1 VSIEKYISWLVLN
14 FCLYIVLR
22 ATGARLE
29 IAMLTSLYSSVD
41 YPWLEYTLKT
51 KLSCM
56 SYI

>member
-14 FCLYIVLR
+14 FYLYIVLR
-22 ATGARLE
+22 VIGARLE

-51 KLSCM
+51 KLS
-56 SYI
+56 SKS